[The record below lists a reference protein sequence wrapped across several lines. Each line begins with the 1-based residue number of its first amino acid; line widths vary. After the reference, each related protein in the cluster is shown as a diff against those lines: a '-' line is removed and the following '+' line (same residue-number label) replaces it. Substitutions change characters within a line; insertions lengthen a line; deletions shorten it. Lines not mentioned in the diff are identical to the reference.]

1 MPAHKKEIDLNM
13 IESLCRIGCTDE
25 EMGVVVGVASRT
37 IERRRR
43 ADETFRDAEERGRA
57 TMKLSL
63 RRTLFRIVG
72 DDTHPKQI
80 TAAIF
85 LAKTVL
91 GMSERHQVEI
101 PGGVRVQHEIADME
115 PDPARIASI
124 VNVLRDAG
132 VLDRVIGS
140 NGDGTEEP
148 DEDTLQ

>member
-13 IESLCRIGCTDE
+13 IESLARIGCTDE
-25 EMGVVVGVASRT
+25 EMAVVVGCASRT
-37 IERRRR
+37 IERRRK
-43 ADETFRDAEERGRA
+43 ADEAFRDAETRGTA

-63 RRTLFRIVG
+63 RRGLFRIVG

-80 TAAIF
+80 TALIF

-91 GMSERHQVEI
+91 GMSERHQVDI
-101 PGGVRVQHEIADME
+101 PNKVTVQHELVDAE

-140 NGDGTEEP
+140 NGDATEEP
-148 DEDTLQ
+148 EETLQ